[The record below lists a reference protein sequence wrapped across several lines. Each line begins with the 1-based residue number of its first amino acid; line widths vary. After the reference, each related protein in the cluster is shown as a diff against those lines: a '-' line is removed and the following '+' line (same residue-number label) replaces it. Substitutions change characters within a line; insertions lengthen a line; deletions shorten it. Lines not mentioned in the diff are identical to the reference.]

1 MPGGE
6 GGEGDDAGESG
17 VELDGGGRA
26 LGGWNREGS
35 GLGCRPGV
43 PRHVFCCGRM
53 TKLPEIYPWLGMV
66 WQILNPS
73 TANHEPVLYPDK
85 QRILQGKYGRPVYIW
100 EIYLMITNT

>member
-17 VELDGGGRA
+17 VELDGGRA

-66 WQILNPS
+66 WQTLNSS
-73 TANHEPVLYPDK
+73 TANHRVPIQSARTPHEPVLYP
-85 QRILQGKYGRPVYIW
+85 R
-100 EIYLMITNT
+100 